1 MKYVE
6 RTLREGERVIHTA
19 KLDWMHI
26 FDLWVLGLAVLVLA
40 LIAGNT
46 EGTVS
51 IWVGVFAAVMA
62 VSMLNVIIAI
72 RTTEMAVTNKRVIY
86 KHGWISR
93 KTKELRLAA
102 FESCELEQGVWGRFA
117 SIPRQTHRVRS
128 RQSEH
133 RVQAARLRRRLGIQV
148 RHRTGGRAELTSAS
162 GCRRSPAQA
171 VSWTGSF
178 QTDPLPIWAT
188 A

>member
-51 IWVGVFAAVMA
+51 IWVGVFTAVMA
-62 VSMLNVIIAI
+62 VNMLNVIIAI

-93 KTKELRLAA
+93 KTKELRLDA
-102 FESCELEQGVWGRFA
+102 FESCELEQGVWGRLL
-117 SIPRQTHRVRS
+117 RYR
-128 RQSEH
+128 
-133 RVQAARLRRRLGIQV
+133 ARLIVSGRGNQSIEYKRLGSED
-148 RHRTGGRAELTSAS
+148 ALAFKSAIE
-162 GCRRSPAQA
+162 QA
-171 VSWTGSF
+171 VERN
-178 QTDPLPIWAT
+178 
-188 A
+188 